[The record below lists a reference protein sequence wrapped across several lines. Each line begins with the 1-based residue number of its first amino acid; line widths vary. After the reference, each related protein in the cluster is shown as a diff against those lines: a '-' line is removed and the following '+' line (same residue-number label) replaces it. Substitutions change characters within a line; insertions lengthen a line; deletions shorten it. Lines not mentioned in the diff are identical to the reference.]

1 MYSLRCVLSMF
12 HYLVCHKVVV
22 LDVVA
27 ALISTGHEVSTLLFG
42 ESAVSHYS
50 PGRVNVQRGDFP
62 IANMAGDYC
71 LAYVHICFGVVCI
84 SPALL
89 IAPSSCCVLKS
100 TQIHSDADVSQQNE

>member
-1 MYSLRCVLSMF
+1 MILNLSL
-12 HYLVCHKVVV
+12 KVVV
-22 LDVVA
+22 LDVAA

-42 ESAVSHYS
+42 EVAVSHHS
-50 PGRVNVQRGDFP
+50 PGRVNVQRGDLP

-89 IAPSSCCVLKS
+89 IAPSSCVLKS

>member
-1 MYSLRCVLSMF
+1 MYSLRCVLCMF
-12 HYLVCHKVVV
+12 HYLVCHKVV

-42 ESAVSHYS
+42 ESAVSHHS